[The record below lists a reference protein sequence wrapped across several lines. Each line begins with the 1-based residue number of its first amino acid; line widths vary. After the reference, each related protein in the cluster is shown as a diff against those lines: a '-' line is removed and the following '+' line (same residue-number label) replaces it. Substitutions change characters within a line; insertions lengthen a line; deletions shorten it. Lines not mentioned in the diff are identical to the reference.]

1 MNLITTFHKHTEV
14 IMNKYKIG
22 QPVMWG
28 DTLCEI
34 EDITKNC
41 TWVRVSYNSTLRGI
55 KVKAFKNIPID
66 WIKEV
71 K

>member
-1 MNLITTFHKHTEV
+1 MTTE
-14 IMNKYKIG
+14 NKTSDYKIG
-22 QPVMWG
+22 QSVMWG

-34 EDITKNC
+34 VDISKNG
-41 TWVRVSYNSTLRGI
+41 TWVRVSYDTEIRGI
-55 KVKAFKNIPID
+55 KVKGFKNIPID

>member
-1 MNLITTFHKHTEV
+1 MTIFHKHTEV
-14 IMNKYKIG
+14 IMANYKIG
-22 QPVMWG
+22 QFVLWG

-34 EDITKNC
+34 VDMSKNG
-41 TWVRVSYNSTLRGI
+41 TWVRVSYDTKLSGI